1 MSVLHMPKLAESFYG
16 FHHTV
21 DSALEALDDLGIG
34 ADRINIEMAGLGA
47 PDRWVTWQHPAPGV
61 EIDSGSRIRLRVAG
75 LGFFERLPV
84 AMWHRGD
91 ETSAGTDDILR
102 PLDDPIEKAVHWVRQ
117 GARLFNIRREDPKA
131 CARWI
136 RLFGLDPERWEQ
148 SHWYHLALLLPN
160 LQALAGKEEGLRL
173 ALSLLLGVPLES
185 MRMRPSARPIAAE
198 DRSLLGSAASRLG
211 VDSVVG
217 DHVEELAEAVVRVGP
232 VPLAVYRDY
241 HLDNR
246 ELVEQTLRLATSCH
260 RRWTLDWVVEDPTRA
275 PRLGF
280 AEQNARLGL
289 NTHLGSAAAC

>member
-1 MSVLHMPKLAESFYG
+1 MSTLRMPRLAQSFHG

-21 DSALEALDDLGIG
+21 DSAMEVLDDLGVG
-34 ADRINIEMAGLGA
+34 AERINIEMAGLGA
-47 PDRWVTWQHPAPGV
+47 PDRWVTWQHPAPGT
-61 EIDSGSRIRLRVAG
+61 EIDRASRVRLRVAG

-84 AMWHRGD
+84 AMWHKGD
-91 ETSAGTDDILR
+91 EAEAGTDDILR

-136 RLFGLDPERWEQ
+136 RLFGLDPEEWDP

-160 LQALAGKEEGLRL
+160 LQALAGKEEGVRL

-185 MRMRPSARPIAAE
+185 LRTRPSSRPIAHE
-198 DRSLLGSAASRLG
+198 DRSLLGAVASRLG

-217 DHVEELAEAVVRVGP
+217 DRVEELGEVLVRVGP
-232 VPLAVYRDY
+232 VPLAVHSDY

-246 ELVEQTLRLATSCH
+246 KLVDQTLQLATSCH

-280 AEQNARLGL
+280 AEENARLGL
-289 NTHLGSAAAC
+289 NSHLGSAAAA